1 MVFKKPQIK
10 SNSPSTIREV
20 IIKPK
25 TGWQLID
32 WKEIKEYKDLFYF
45 LILRDV
51 RSLYKQ
57 TILGFSWAILRPF
70 ITMVIFQ
77 LVFNKLAKISTDGSP
92 GPIFYYSGLVPWMY
106 FSSSLSRSTNSLIT
120 GAGIFT
126 KVYFPRL
133 VLPIVPCLASL
144 VDFTIAMTITFI
156 LLLVYGLT
164 PTIWILFLPF
174 LIFVMFLT
182 ASGLGLWLSA
192 LAVQYRDIPYGVQFL
207 ISILMWISPVIWSTN
222 QLPTEY
228 RIYYGLYPMAGVIEG
243 FRSALYGISP
253 MPWDLIG
260 MGTIS
265 ATFLFISGAYYFK
278 RKERIFADVA

>member
-1 MVFKKPQIK
+1 MKN
-10 SNSPSTIREV
+10 NSSSSTHKV

-32 WKEIKEYKDLFYF
+32 WKEIFEYKDLFYF

-51 RSLYKQ
+51 KSLYKQ
-57 TILGFSWAILRPF
+57 TVLGFSWAILRPF

-106 FSSSLSRSTNSLIT
+106 FSNSFTRSTNSLIT
-120 GAGIFT
+120 GSGIFT
-126 KVYFPRL
+126 KVYFPRI

-144 VDFTIAMTITFI
+144 VDFAIAMTITII
-156 LLLVYGLT
+156 LLIVYGLT
-164 PTIWILFLPF
+164 PTIWILFLPV
-174 LIFVMFLT
+174 LILIMFLT

-192 LAVQYRDIPYGVQFL
+192 LAVQYRDVPYGVAFL
-207 ISILMWISPVIWSTN
+207 VSILMWVAPVIWSTN
-222 QLPTEY
+222 QLPAQY

-243 FRSALYGISP
+243 FRSALYGINP

-260 MGTIS
+260 MGSLS
-265 ATFLFISGAYYFK
+265 AIFLSISGAYYFK
-278 RKERIFADVA
+278 RKERNFVDVV

>member
-1 MVFKKPQIK
+1 MK
-10 SNSPSTIREV
+10 SKSPSPVHQV
-20 IIKPK
+20 IIKPR

-32 WKEIKEYKDLFYF
+32 WKELKEYKDLFYF

-51 RSLYKQ
+51 KALYKQ

-77 LVFNKLAKISTDGSP
+77 LVFSNIAKISTDGSP

-106 FSSSLSRSTNSLIT
+106 FSGSLTKSTNSLIS
-120 GAGIFT
+120 GAGMFT

-133 VLPIVPCLASL
+133 VLPLVPCLASL
-144 VDFTIAMTITFI
+144 VDFAIAMTITFI

-164 PTIWILFLPF
+164 PTIWILFLPV
-174 LIFVMFLT
+174 LVLLMFLT
-182 ASGLGLWLSA
+182 AAGLGLWLSA
-192 LAVQYRDIPYGVQFL
+192 LAIQYRDVPYGVQFL
-207 ISILMWISPVIWSTN
+207 ASILMWVAPVIWSTN
-222 QLPTEY
+222 QLPAEY

-243 FRSALYGISP
+243 FRSALYGMNP

-260 MGTIS
+260 MGSIS
-265 ATFLFISGAYYFK
+265 AIFLFITGAYFFK
-278 RKERIFADVA
+278 RKERFFADVI

>member
-1 MVFKKPQIK
+1 MKRKSTSPVHQI
-10 SNSPSTIREV
+10 V
-20 IIKPK
+20 IQPK

-32 WKEIKEYKDLFYF
+32 WQEIREYKDLIYF

-51 RSLYKQ
+51 KSLYKQ

-77 LVFNKLAKISTDGSP
+77 LVFNNLAKIGTDGSP
-92 GPIFYYSGLVPWMY
+92 GPVFYYTGLVPWMY
-106 FSSSLSRSTNSLIT
+106 FSNSLSRSTNSLIT
-120 GAGIFT
+120 GSGIFT

-144 VDFTIAMTITFI
+144 VDFFIAMTITFI

-164 PTIWILFLPF
+164 PSIWILFLPV
-174 LIFVMFLT
+174 LILLMFLT

-192 LAVQYRDIPYGVQFL
+192 MAIQYRDIPYGVQFL
-207 ISILMWISPVIWSTN
+207 VSILMWVAPIVWSSSM
-222 QLPTEY
+222 LPDAY
-228 RIYYGLYPMAGVIEG
+228 RIYYGLYPMAGIIEG
-243 FRSALYGISP
+243 FRSALYGINP

-265 ATFLFISGAYYFK
+265 AIVLFISGAYYFK
-278 RKERIFADVA
+278 KKERIFADVA

>member
-1 MVFKKPQIK
+1 MK
-10 SNSPSTIREV
+10 SKSSSPLRQV

-32 WKEIKEYKDLFYF
+32 WKELKEYKDLFYF

-51 RSLYKQ
+51 KALYKQ

-77 LVFNKLAKISTDGSP
+77 LVFSNIAKISTDGSP
-92 GPIFYYSGLVPWMY
+92 GPIFYYTGLVPWMY
-106 FSSSLSRSTNSLIT
+106 FSSSLTKSTNSLIS
-120 GAGIFT
+120 GAGMFT

-133 VLPIVPCLASL
+133 VLPLVPCLASL
-144 VDFTIAMTITFI
+144 VDFAIAMTITFM

-164 PTIWILFLPF
+164 PTIWILFLPV
-174 LIFVMFLT
+174 LILIMFLT
-182 ASGLGLWLSA
+182 AAGLGLWLSA
-192 LAVQYRDIPYGVQFL
+192 MAIQYRDVPYGVQFL
-207 ISILMWISPVIWSTN
+207 ASILMWVAPVIWSTN
-222 QLPTEY
+222 QLPDAY

-243 FRSALYGISP
+243 FRSALYGINP

-260 MGTIS
+260 MGSIS
-265 ATFLFISGAYYFK
+265 AIFLFITGAYYFK
-278 RKERIFADVA
+278 RKERYFADVV

>member
-1 MVFKKPQIK
+1 MKIK
-10 SNSPSTIREV
+10 SSLPIHQV
-20 IIKPK
+20 VIKPK

-32 WKEIKEYKDLFYF
+32 WKELKEYKDLFYF

-51 RSLYKQ
+51 KALYKQ
-57 TILGFSWAILRPF
+57 TVLGFSWAILRPF

-106 FSSSLSRSTNSLIT
+106 FSSSLTKSTNSLIG
-120 GAGIFT
+120 GAGMFT

-133 VLPIVPCLASL
+133 VLPLVPCLASL
-144 VDFTIAMTITFI
+144 VDFVIAMTITFI

-164 PTIWILFLPF
+164 PTIWILFLPVLV
-174 LIFVMFLT
+174 LIMFLT

-207 ISILMWISPVIWSTN
+207 VSILMWVAPVIWSTN
-222 QLPTEY
+222 QLPVEY
-228 RIYYGLYPMAGVIEG
+228 RMYYGLYPMAGVIEG
-243 FRSALYGISP
+243 FRSALYGINP

-260 MGTIS
+260 MGSIS
-265 ATFLFISGAYYFK
+265 AIIIFITGAYYFK
-278 RKERIFADVA
+278 RKEQFFADVV

>member
-1 MVFKKPQIK
+1 MVLRKSQMKKTSSIPAHQ
-10 SNSPSTIREV
+10 V

-25 TGWQLID
+25 TGWQLVD
-32 WKEIKEYKDLFYF
+32 WKELKEYKDLFYF
-45 LILRDV
+45 LVLRDV
-51 RSLYKQ
+51 MALYKQ

-70 ITMVIFQ
+70 ITMIIFQ
-77 LVFNKLAKISTDGSP
+77 LVFSNLAKISTDGSP

-106 FSSSLSRSTNSLIT
+106 FSNSLTKSTNSLIS
-120 GAGIFT
+120 GAGMFT

-164 PTIWILFLPF
+164 PTIWILFLPL
-174 LIFVMFLT
+174 LILLMFLT
-182 ASGLGLWLSA
+182 AAGLGLWLSA
-192 LAVQYRDIPYGVQFL
+192 MAIQYRDVPYGVQFL
-207 ISILMWISPVIWSTN
+207 VSILMWVAPIIWSTN
-222 QLPTEY
+222 RLPVEY

-243 FRSALYGISP
+243 FRSALYGLNP

-260 MGTIS
+260 MGYIS
-265 ATFLFISGAYYFK
+265 ATFLFITGAYYFK
-278 RKERIFADVA
+278 RKERFFADVI

>member
-1 MVFKKPQIK
+1 MK
-10 SNSPSTIREV
+10 SKSSSPLRQV

-32 WKEIKEYKDLFYF
+32 WKELKEHKDLFYF

-51 RSLYKQ
+51 KALYKQ

-77 LVFNKLAKISTDGSP
+77 LVFSNIAKISTDGSP
-92 GPIFYYSGLVPWMY
+92 GPIFYYTGLVPWMY
-106 FSSSLSRSTNSLIT
+106 FSSSLTKSTNSLIS
-120 GAGIFT
+120 GAGMFT

-133 VLPIVPCLASL
+133 VLPLVPCLASL
-144 VDFTIAMTITFI
+144 VDFAIAMTITFM

-164 PTIWILFLPF
+164 PTIWILFLPV
-174 LIFVMFLT
+174 LILIMFLT
-182 ASGLGLWLSA
+182 AAGLGLWLSA
-192 LAVQYRDIPYGVQFL
+192 MAIQYRDVPYGVQFL
-207 ISILMWISPVIWSTN
+207 ASILMWVAPVIWSTN
-222 QLPTEY
+222 QLPDEY

-243 FRSALYGISP
+243 FRSALYGINP

-260 MGTIS
+260 MGSIS
-265 ATFLFISGAYYFK
+265 AIFLFITGAYYFK
-278 RKERIFADVA
+278 RKERFFADVV

>member
-1 MVFKKPQIK
+1 MKIK
-10 SNSPSTIREV
+10 SSLPV
-20 IIKPK
+20 HQVVIKPK
-25 TGWQLID
+25 TGWQLIN
-32 WKEIKEYKDLFYF
+32 WKELIEYKDLFYF

-51 RSLYKQ
+51 KALYKQ
-57 TILGFSWAILRPF
+57 TVLGFSWAILRPF

-106 FSSSLSRSTNSLIT
+106 FSSSLTKSTNSLIG
-120 GAGIFT
+120 GAGMFT

-133 VLPIVPCLASL
+133 VLPLVPCLASL
-144 VDFTIAMTITFI
+144 VDFVIAMVITFI

-164 PTIWILFLPF
+164 PTIWILFLPVLV
-174 LIFVMFLT
+174 LIMFLT

-207 ISILMWISPVIWSTN
+207 VSILMWLAPVIWSTN
-222 QLPTEY
+222 QLPVEY
-228 RIYYGLYPMAGVIEG
+228 RMYYGLYPMAGVIEG
-243 FRSALYGISP
+243 FRSALYGINP

-260 MGTIS
+260 MGSIS
-265 ATFLFISGAYYFK
+265 ALILFITGAYYFK
-278 RKERIFADVA
+278 RKEQFFADVI

>member
-1 MVFKKPQIK
+1 MKIK
-10 SNSPSTIREV
+10 SSLPV
-20 IIKPK
+20 HQVVIKPK
-25 TGWQLID
+25 TGWQLIN
-32 WKEIKEYKDLFYF
+32 WKELIEYKDLFYF

-51 RSLYKQ
+51 KALYKQ
-57 TILGFSWAILRPF
+57 TVLGFSWAILRPF

-106 FSSSLSRSTNSLIT
+106 FSSSLTKSTNSLIG
-120 GAGIFT
+120 GAGMFT

-133 VLPIVPCLASL
+133 VLPLVPCLASL
-144 VDFTIAMTITFI
+144 VDFVIAMVITFI

-164 PTIWILFLPF
+164 PTIWILFLPVLV
-174 LIFVMFLT
+174 LIMFLT

-207 ISILMWISPVIWSTN
+207 VSILMWVAPVIWSTN
-222 QLPTEY
+222 QLPVEY

-243 FRSALYGISP
+243 FRSALYGINP

-260 MGTIS
+260 MGSIS
-265 ATFLFISGAYYFK
+265 ALIFFITGAYYFK
-278 RKERIFADVA
+278 RKEQFFADVI

>member
-1 MVFKKPQIK
+1 MK
-10 SNSPSTIREV
+10 SKSSSPLRQV

-32 WKEIKEYKDLFYF
+32 WKELKEYKDLFYF

-51 RSLYKQ
+51 KALYKQ

-77 LVFNKLAKISTDGSP
+77 LVFSNIAKISTDGSP
-92 GPIFYYSGLVPWMY
+92 GPIFYYTGLVPWMY
-106 FSSSLSRSTNSLIT
+106 FSSSLTKSTNSLIS
-120 GAGIFT
+120 GAGMFT

-133 VLPIVPCLASL
+133 VLPLVPCLASL
-144 VDFTIAMTITFI
+144 VDFAIAMTITFM

-164 PTIWILFLPF
+164 PTIWILFLPV
-174 LIFVMFLT
+174 LILIMFLT
-182 ASGLGLWLSA
+182 AAGLGLWLSA
-192 LAVQYRDIPYGVQFL
+192 MAIQYRDVPYGVQFL
-207 ISILMWISPVIWSTN
+207 ASILMWVAPVIWSTN
-222 QLPTEY
+222 QLPDEY

-243 FRSALYGISP
+243 FRSALYGINP

-260 MGTIS
+260 MGSLS
-265 ATFLFISGAYYFK
+265 AIFLFITGAYYFK
-278 RKERIFADVA
+278 RKERYFADVV

>member
-1 MVFKKPQIK
+1 MKSKTSSPIQIIK
-10 SNSPSTIREV
+10 
-20 IIKPK
+20 IKPK

-32 WKEIKEYKDLFYF
+32 WGEIKEYKDLIYF

-51 RSLYKQ
+51 KALYKQ
-57 TILGFSWAILRPF
+57 TVLGFSWAILRPF
-70 ITMVIFQ
+70 ITMIIFQ
-77 LVFNKLAKISTDGSP
+77 LVFNNLAKISTDGSP

-106 FSSSLSRSTNSLIT
+106 FSSSLTRSTNSLIT

-133 VLPIVPCLASL
+133 ILPIIPCFASL
-144 VDFTIAMTITFI
+144 VDFVIAMTITFI

-164 PTIWILFLPF
+164 PTIWILFLPL
-174 LIFVMFLT
+174 LIIIMFLT
-182 ASGLGLWLSA
+182 ASGLGFWLSA

-207 ISILMWISPVIWSTN
+207 VSMLMWVAPIIWSTN
-222 QLPTEY
+222 QLPVEY

-243 FRSALYGISP
+243 FRSALYGINP

-260 MGTIS
+260 MGSIS
-265 ATFLFISGAYYFK
+265 AIVLFITGAYYFK

>member
-1 MVFKKPQIK
+1 MKN
-10 SNSPSTIREV
+10 NSSSSTHKV

-32 WKEIKEYKDLFYF
+32 WKEIFEYKDLFYF

-51 RSLYKQ
+51 KSLYKQ
-57 TILGFSWAILRPF
+57 TVLGFSWAILRPL

-106 FSSSLSRSTNSLIT
+106 FSNSFTRSTNSLIT
-120 GAGIFT
+120 GSGIFT
-126 KVYFPRL
+126 KVYFPRI

-144 VDFTIAMTITFI
+144 VDFAIAMTITII
-156 LLLVYGLT
+156 LLIVYGLT
-164 PTIWILFLPF
+164 PTIWILFLPV
-174 LIFVMFLT
+174 LILIMFLT

-192 LAVQYRDIPYGVQFL
+192 LAVQYRDVPYGVAFL
-207 ISILMWISPVIWSTN
+207 VSILMWVAPVIWSTN
-222 QLPTEY
+222 QLPAQY

-243 FRSALYGISP
+243 FRSALYGINP

-260 MGTIS
+260 MGSLS
-265 ATFLFISGAYYFK
+265 AIFLSISGAYYFK
-278 RKERIFADVA
+278 RKERNFVDVV

>member
-1 MVFKKPQIK
+1 MKNK
-10 SNSPSTIREV
+10 SSSPLRQV

-32 WKEIKEYKDLFYF
+32 WKELKEYKDLFYF

-51 RSLYKQ
+51 KALYKQ

-77 LVFNKLAKISTDGSP
+77 LVFSNIAKISTDGSP
-92 GPIFYYSGLVPWMY
+92 GPIFYYTGLVPWMY
-106 FSSSLSRSTNSLIT
+106 FSSSLTKSTNSLIS
-120 GAGIFT
+120 GAGMFT

-133 VLPIVPCLASL
+133 VLPLVPCLASL
-144 VDFTIAMTITFI
+144 VDFAIAMTITFM

-164 PTIWILFLPF
+164 PTIWILFLPV
-174 LIFVMFLT
+174 LILIMFLT
-182 ASGLGLWLSA
+182 AAGLGLWLSA
-192 LAVQYRDIPYGVQFL
+192 MAIQYRDVPYGVQFL
-207 ISILMWISPVIWSTN
+207 ASILMWVAPVIWSTN
-222 QLPTEY
+222 QLPDAY

-243 FRSALYGISP
+243 FRSALYGINP

-260 MGTIS
+260 MGSLS
-265 ATFLFISGAYYFK
+265 AIFLFITGAYYFK
-278 RKERIFADVA
+278 RKERYFADVV

>member
-1 MVFKKPQIK
+1 MKNK
-10 SNSPSTIREV
+10 SSSPIHQV

-32 WKEIKEYKDLFYF
+32 WKELKEYKDLFYF

-51 RSLYKQ
+51 KALYKQ

-77 LVFNKLAKISTDGSP
+77 LVFSNLAKISTDGSP

-106 FSSSLSRSTNSLIT
+106 FSGSLTKSTNSLIS
-120 GAGIFT
+120 GAGMFT

-133 VLPIVPCLASL
+133 VLPLVPCLASL
-144 VDFTIAMTITFI
+144 VDFAIAMTITFI

-164 PTIWILFLPF
+164 PTIWILFLPV
-174 LIFVMFLT
+174 LILLMFLT
-182 ASGLGLWLSA
+182 AAGLGLWLSA
-192 LAVQYRDIPYGVQFL
+192 LAIQYRDVPYGVQFL
-207 ISILMWISPVIWSTN
+207 ASILMWVAPVIWSTN
-222 QLPTEY
+222 QLPAEY

-243 FRSALYGISP
+243 FRSALYGMNP

-260 MGTIS
+260 MGSIS
-265 ATFLFISGAYYFK
+265 AIFLFITGAYFFK
-278 RKERIFADVA
+278 RKERFFADVI

>member
-1 MVFKKPQIK
+1 MKNK
-10 SNSPSTIREV
+10 SGPKVHKV

-32 WKEIKEYKDLFYF
+32 WDELKEYKDLFYF

-51 RSLYKQ
+51 KALYKQ
-57 TILGFSWAILRPF
+57 TVLGFSWAILRPF

-77 LVFNKLAKISTDGSP
+77 LVFNNLAKISTDGSP

-106 FSSSLSRSTNSLIT
+106 FSNSVTKSTSSLIR
-120 GAGIFT
+120 GAGMFT

-133 VLPIVPCLASL
+133 VLPIVPCLASF
-144 VDFTIAMTITFI
+144 VDFLIAMTITFI

-164 PTIWILFLPF
+164 PTIWIFFLPL
-174 LIFVMFLT
+174 LIFIMFLT

-207 ISILMWISPVIWSTN
+207 VSMLMWVAPVIWSTN
-222 QLPTEY
+222 QLPAEY

-243 FRSALYGISP
+243 FRSALYGINP

-260 MGTIS
+260 MGSIS
-265 ATFLFISGAYYFK
+265 AIFLFITGAYYFK
-278 RKERIFADVA
+278 RKERFFADVV

>member
-1 MVFKKPQIK
+1 MK
-10 SNSPSTIREV
+10 SKSSSPLRQV

-25 TGWQLID
+25 TGWQLIG
-32 WKEIKEYKDLFYF
+32 WKELIEYKDLFYF

-51 RSLYKQ
+51 KALYKQ

-77 LVFNKLAKISTDGSP
+77 LVFSNLAKISTDGSP

-106 FSSSLSRSTNSLIT
+106 FSSSLTKSTNSLIS
-120 GAGIFT
+120 GAGMFT

-133 VLPIVPCLASL
+133 VLPLVPCLASL
-144 VDFTIAMTITFI
+144 VDFAIAMTITFM

-164 PTIWILFLPF
+164 PTIWILFLPV
-174 LIFVMFLT
+174 LILIMFLT
-182 ASGLGLWLSA
+182 AAGLGLWLSA
-192 LAVQYRDIPYGVQFL
+192 MAIQYRDVPYGVQFL
-207 ISILMWISPVIWSTN
+207 ASILMWVAPVIWSTN
-222 QLPTEY
+222 QLPDAY

-243 FRSALYGISP
+243 FRSALYGINP

-260 MGTIS
+260 MGSIS
-265 ATFLFISGAYYFK
+265 AIFLFITGAYYFK
-278 RKERIFADVA
+278 RKERYFADVV

>member
-1 MVFKKPQIK
+1 MK
-10 SNSPSTIREV
+10 SKSSSPLRQV

-32 WKEIKEYKDLFYF
+32 WKELKEYKDLFYF

-51 RSLYKQ
+51 KALYKQ

-77 LVFNKLAKISTDGSP
+77 LVFSNIAKISTDGSP
-92 GPIFYYSGLVPWMY
+92 GPIFYYTGLVPWMY
-106 FSSSLSRSTNSLIT
+106 FSSSLTKSTNSLIS
-120 GAGIFT
+120 GAGMFT

-133 VLPIVPCLASL
+133 VLPLVPCLASL
-144 VDFTIAMTITFI
+144 VDFAIAMTITFM

-164 PTIWILFLPF
+164 PTIWILFLPV
-174 LIFVMFLT
+174 LILIMFLT
-182 ASGLGLWLSA
+182 AAGLGLWLSA
-192 LAVQYRDIPYGVQFL
+192 MAIQYRDVPYGVQFL
-207 ISILMWISPVIWSTN
+207 ASILMWVAPVIWSTN
-222 QLPTEY
+222 QLPDEY

-243 FRSALYGISP
+243 FRSALYGINP

-260 MGTIS
+260 MGSIS
-265 ATFLFISGAYYFK
+265 AIFLFITGAYYFK
-278 RKERIFADVA
+278 RKERFFADVV

>member
-1 MVFKKPQIK
+1 MVLKKPQMK
-10 SNSPSTIREV
+10 SNSSSLMREI

-32 WKEIKEYKDLFYF
+32 WREIKEYKDLFYF

-51 RSLYKQ
+51 KALYKQ

-144 VDFTIAMTITFI
+144 VDFAIAMTITFI
-156 LLLVYGLT
+156 LLLFYGLT

-174 LIFVMFLT
+174 LIFIMFLT

>member
-1 MVFKKPQIK
+1 MK
-10 SNSPSTIREV
+10 SKSSSPLRQV

-32 WKEIKEYKDLFYF
+32 WKELKEYKDLFYF

-51 RSLYKQ
+51 KALYKQ

-77 LVFNKLAKISTDGSP
+77 LVFSNIAKISTDGSP
-92 GPIFYYSGLVPWMY
+92 GPIFYYTGLVPWMY
-106 FSSSLSRSTNSLIT
+106 FSSSLTKSTNSLIS
-120 GAGIFT
+120 GAGMFT

-133 VLPIVPCLASL
+133 VLPLVPCLASL
-144 VDFTIAMTITFI
+144 VDFAIAMTITFM

-164 PTIWILFLPF
+164 PTIWILFLPV
-174 LIFVMFLT
+174 LILIMFLT
-182 ASGLGLWLSA
+182 AAGLGLWLSA
-192 LAVQYRDIPYGVQFL
+192 MAIQYRDVPYGVQFL
-207 ISILMWISPVIWSTN
+207 ASILMWVAPVIWSTN
-222 QLPTEY
+222 QLPDAY

-243 FRSALYGISP
+243 FRSALYGINP

-260 MGTIS
+260 MGSLS
-265 ATFLFISGAYYFK
+265 AIFLFITGAYYFK
-278 RKERIFADVA
+278 RKERYFADVV

>member
-1 MVFKKPQIK
+1 MNNK
-10 SNSPSTIREV
+10 STSTLRKI

-25 TGWQLID
+25 TGWQIID

-51 RSLYKQ
+51 KALYKQ
-57 TILGFSWAILRPF
+57 TVLGFSWAILRPF
-70 ITMVIFQ
+70 ITMIIFQ
-77 LVFNKLAKISTDGSP
+77 LVFSKLAKISTDGSP

-106 FSSSLSRSTNSLIT
+106 FSNSLIRSTNSLIT

-144 VDFTIAMTITFI
+144 VDFAIAMTITFI

-164 PTIWILFLPF
+164 PTIWILFLPV
-174 LIFVMFLT
+174 LIFLMFLT

-207 ISILMWISPVIWSTN
+207 VSILMWVAPIIWSTN
-222 QLPTEY
+222 QLPAEY
-228 RIYYGLYPMAGVIEG
+228 RLFYGLYPMAGVIEG
-243 FRSALYGISP
+243 FRSALYGINP

-260 MGTIS
+260 MGTIT
-265 ATFLFISGAYYFK
+265 AIFLFISGAYYFK

>member
-1 MVFKKPQIK
+1 MSNK
-10 SNSPSTIREV
+10 STSVLHEI

-51 RSLYKQ
+51 KSLYKQ
-57 TILGFSWAILRPF
+57 TVLGFSWAILRPF
-70 ITMVIFQ
+70 ITMIIFQ
-77 LVFNKLAKISTDGSP
+77 IVFSNLAKISTDGSP

-106 FSSSLSRSTNSLIT
+106 FSNSMIRSTNSLIS
-120 GAGIFT
+120 GSGMFT

-133 VLPIVPCLASL
+133 ILPIVPCLASF
-144 VDFTIAMTITFI
+144 VDFAIAMSITFV
-156 LLLVYGLT
+156 LLLAYGLT
-164 PTIWILFLPF
+164 PTIWILFLPILMF
-174 LIFVMFLT
+174 LMFLT
-182 ASGLGLWLSA
+182 ASGLGFWLSA
-192 LAVQYRDIPYGVQFL
+192 MAIQYRDIPYGAQFL
-207 ISILMWISPVIWSTN
+207 VSILMWVAPIVWSIKI
-222 QLPTEY
+222 LPDSY

-243 FRSALYGISP
+243 FRSALYGMNP

-260 MGTIS
+260 MGAIS
-265 ATFLFISGAYYFK
+265 STFLFITGAYYFK

>member
-1 MVFKKPQIK
+1 MK
-10 SNSPSTIREV
+10 SKSSTPPNLV
-20 IIKPK
+20 IIKPR
-25 TGWQLID
+25 TGWQLLD
-32 WKEIKEYKDLFYF
+32 WKEIREYKDLIYF

-51 RSLYKQ
+51 KALYKQ
-57 TILGFSWAILRPF
+57 TVLGFSWAILRPF
-70 ITMVIFQ
+70 IMMVIFQ
-77 LVFNKLAKISTDGSP
+77 LVFSNLAKISTDGSP

-106 FSSSLSRSTNSLIT
+106 FSSSLTRSTNSLIT

-133 VLPIVPCLASL
+133 ILPIVPCLASL
-144 VDFTIAMTITFI
+144 VDFIIAMTITFI

-164 PTIWILFLPF
+164 PTIWILFLPV
-174 LIFVMFLT
+174 LIMIMFLT
-182 ASGLGLWLSA
+182 ASGLGFWLSA

-207 ISILMWISPVIWSTN
+207 VSILMWVAPIIWSTN
-222 QLPTEY
+222 QLPAEY

-260 MGTIS
+260 MGSIS
-265 ATFLFISGAYYFK
+265 AIFLFITGAYYFK

>member
-1 MVFKKPQIK
+1 MK
-10 SNSPSTIREV
+10 SNSPSNIREV

-144 VDFTIAMTITFI
+144 VDFAIAMTITFI

-174 LIFVMFLT
+174 LIFIMFLT

>member
-1 MVFKKPQIK
+1 MK
-10 SNSPSTIREV
+10 SKSSSPLRQV

-32 WKEIKEYKDLFYF
+32 WKELKEYKDLFYF

-51 RSLYKQ
+51 KALYKQ

-77 LVFNKLAKISTDGSP
+77 LVFSNIAKISTDGSP
-92 GPIFYYSGLVPWMY
+92 GPIFYYTGLVPWMY
-106 FSSSLSRSTNSLIT
+106 FSSSLTKSTNSLIS
-120 GAGIFT
+120 GAGMFT

-133 VLPIVPCLASL
+133 VLPLVPCLASL
-144 VDFTIAMTITFI
+144 VDFAIAMSITFM

-164 PTIWILFLPF
+164 PTIWILFLPV
-174 LIFVMFLT
+174 LILIMFLT
-182 ASGLGLWLSA
+182 AAGLGLWLSA
-192 LAVQYRDIPYGVQFL
+192 MAIQYRDVPYGVQFL
-207 ISILMWISPVIWSTN
+207 ASILMWVAPVIWSTN
-222 QLPTEY
+222 QLPDAY

-243 FRSALYGISP
+243 FRSALYGINP

-260 MGTIS
+260 MGSLS
-265 ATFLFISGAYYFK
+265 AIFLFITGAYYFK
-278 RKERIFADVA
+278 RKERYFADVV

>member
-1 MVFKKPQIK
+1 MKIK
-10 SNSPSTIREV
+10 SSLPV
-20 IIKPK
+20 HQVVIKPK

-32 WKEIKEYKDLFYF
+32 WKELKEYKDLFYF

-51 RSLYKQ
+51 KALYKQ
-57 TILGFSWAILRPF
+57 TVLGFSWAILRPF

-77 LVFNKLAKISTDGSP
+77 LVFNKLAKIGTDGSP

-106 FSSSLSRSTNSLIT
+106 FSNSLTKSTNSLIG
-120 GAGIFT
+120 GAGMFT

-133 VLPIVPCLASL
+133 VLPLVPCLASL
-144 VDFTIAMTITFI
+144 VDFVIAMTITFI

-164 PTIWILFLPF
+164 PTIWILFLPVLV
-174 LIFVMFLT
+174 LIMFLT

-207 ISILMWISPVIWSTN
+207 VSILMWVAPVIWSTN
-222 QLPTEY
+222 QLPMEY
-228 RIYYGLYPMAGVIEG
+228 RMYYGLYPMAGVIEG
-243 FRSALYGISP
+243 FRSALYGINP

-260 MGTIS
+260 MGSIS
-265 ATFLFISGAYYFK
+265 AIIIFITGAYYFK
-278 RKERIFADVA
+278 RKEQFFADVV

>member
-1 MVFKKPQIK
+1 MK
-10 SNSPSTIREV
+10 SKSSSPLRQV

-25 TGWQLID
+25 TGWQLIG
-32 WKEIKEYKDLFYF
+32 WKELIEYKDLFYF

-51 RSLYKQ
+51 KALYKQ

-77 LVFNKLAKISTDGSP
+77 LVFSNLAKISTDGSP

-106 FSSSLSRSTNSLIT
+106 FSSSLTKSTNSLIS
-120 GAGIFT
+120 GAGMFT

-133 VLPIVPCLASL
+133 VLPLVPCLASL
-144 VDFTIAMTITFI
+144 VDFAIAMTITFM

-164 PTIWILFLPF
+164 PTIWILFLPV
-174 LIFVMFLT
+174 LILIMFLT
-182 ASGLGLWLSA
+182 AAGLGLWLSA
-192 LAVQYRDIPYGVQFL
+192 MAIQYRDVPYGVQFL
-207 ISILMWISPVIWSTN
+207 ASILMWVAPVIWSTN
-222 QLPTEY
+222 QLPDAY

-243 FRSALYGISP
+243 FRSALYGINP

-260 MGTIS
+260 MGSLS
-265 ATFLFISGAYYFK
+265 AIFLFITGAYYFK
-278 RKERIFADVA
+278 RKERYFTDVV

>member
-1 MVFKKPQIK
+1 MK
-10 SNSPSTIREV
+10 SKSPSPVHQV
-20 IIKPK
+20 IIKPR

-32 WKEIKEYKDLFYF
+32 WKELKEYKDLFYF

-51 RSLYKQ
+51 KALYKQ

-77 LVFNKLAKISTDGSP
+77 LVFSNLAKISTDGSP

-106 FSSSLSRSTNSLIT
+106 FSSSLTKSTNSLIS
-120 GAGIFT
+120 GAGMFT

-133 VLPIVPCLASL
+133 VLPLVPCLASL
-144 VDFTIAMTITFI
+144 VDFAIAMTITFI

-164 PTIWILFLPF
+164 PTIWILFLPV
-174 LIFVMFLT
+174 LILIMFLT
-182 ASGLGLWLSA
+182 AAGLGLWLSA
-192 LAVQYRDIPYGVQFL
+192 LAIQYRDVPYGVQFL
-207 ISILMWISPVIWSTN
+207 ASILMWVAPVIWSTN
-222 QLPTEY
+222 QLPDEY

-243 FRSALYGISP
+243 FRSALYGLNP

-260 MGTIS
+260 MGSIS
-265 ATFLFISGAYYFK
+265 AIFLFITGAYFFK
-278 RKERIFADVA
+278 RKERFFADVI